1 MKLSSWQL
9 GGHKIE
15 IKIAQCLDSQFERGN
30 FHWHFDYYSCFCNF
44 CSEFFLSFAVHSNFF
59 FCCALLHSE
68 LFDYVFENLLLFFLI
83 VCLFVE
89 FYVCSLLFEVCKI
102 HKEPNNGKWLLHRL
116 KKKNSKKLKYR
127 IFFKMKFIHIAGIN
141 AVVECW
147 SLAAVIRYI
156 GLFW

>member
-1 MKLSSWQL
+1 M
-9 GGHKIE
+9 E
-15 IKIAQCLDSQFERGN
+15 ISIDTLIIIVAFAI
-30 FHWHFDYYSCFCNF
+30 FAVT
-44 CSEFFLSFAVHSNFF
+44 FFLSFAVHSNFF
-59 FCCALLHSE
+59 FAVLSFIQSYLITCLKIYC
-68 LFDYVFENLLLFFLI
+68 YFFLI

-116 KKKNSKKLKYR
+116 KKKTAKKTE
-127 IFFKMKFIHIAGIN
+127 IQNFFQKKKKCIHIAGIN
-141 AVVECW
+141 AVVKCW